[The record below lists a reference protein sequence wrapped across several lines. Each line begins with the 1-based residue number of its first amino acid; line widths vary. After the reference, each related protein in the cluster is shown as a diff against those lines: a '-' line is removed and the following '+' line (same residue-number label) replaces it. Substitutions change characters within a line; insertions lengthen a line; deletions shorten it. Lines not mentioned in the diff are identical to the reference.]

1 MSSKKLSIAVLGS
14 TGSIGRTALKII
26 DQYSHLFSVDLLCC
40 NKNTKLIKKQINKF
54 LPKIVI
60 INNIKTFNIIKSIKF
75 KKKIKFLNNFNNLK
89 TKYDKTILA
98 ISSIHGIDYG
108 FHFIKYSHEMLI
120 ANKETIVC
128 GGKFFLQKAKKFK
141 CNIIPIDSEHYSI
154 STILRNIKLNEL
166 DKIYLTASG
175 GPFINSNLKKI
186 SKVSVSEALKH
197 PKWKMGKKISIDSA
211 TMANKALEVMEASIL
226 FDIIPDKIKI
236 KIHPESKVHAAIVL
250 KNGLVHLVAHNTS
263 MEIPIRNTLLDNN
276 YNLNIVDNFFFNKKR
291 FHFSFDEINLK
302 KFKNINSGYAAL
314 KFGPRGCIYFNVIND
329 YLVNLYLNKKIFFY
343 EISHKLN
350 KLISNKKVIKNLK
363 KKINSVNDI
372 YETISEAKSYVKNN

>member
-1 MSSKKLSIAVLGS
+1 
-14 TGSIGRTALKII
+14 
-26 DQYSHLFSVDLLCC
+26 
-40 NKNTKLIKKQINKF
+40 
-54 LPKIVI
+54 
-60 INNIKTFNIIKSIKF
+60 
-75 KKKIKFLNNFNNLK
+75 
-89 TKYDKTILA
+89 
-98 ISSIHGIDYG
+98 
-108 FHFIKYSHEMLI
+108 
-120 ANKETIVC
+120 
-128 GGKFFLQKAKKFK
+128 
-141 CNIIPIDSEHYSI
+141 
-154 STILRNIKLNEL
+154 
-166 DKIYLTASG
+166 LTASG